1 MHLLT
6 SDEITWIISGEKN
19 LLIVPWLGISLER
32 LPKKAQLSKSEL
44 LLLHTLA
51 CLLEVKNGPFGRSYR
66 RLYPQLEDR
75 LHVLEGG
82 LGGLTETKSENLLL
96 PLVLGGKHLTQ
107 RGNVIIIE
115 CLLELLLNGLLYFA
129 GYLDG
134 HVQIVINLE
143 VEVHILSYEVRHE
156 VRVVVLAQLSHLHL
170 LHVTQVLGEFE
181 INDVLAD
188 ALVNLDRLN
197 IDHFLGA

>member
-1 MHLLT
+1 M
-6 SDEITWIISGEKN
+6 
-19 LLIVPWLGISLER
+19 
-32 LPKKAQLSKSEL
+32 
-44 LLLHTLA
+44 
-51 CLLEVKNGPFGRSYR
+51 
-66 RLYPQLEDR
+66 
-75 LHVLEGG
+75 
-82 LGGLTETKSENLLL
+82 
-96 PLVLGGKHLTQ
+96 
-107 RGNVIIIE
+107 
-115 CLLELLLNGLLYFA
+115 
-129 GYLDG
+129 DG